1 MNYKYPTYE
10 DWQAD
15 SEYYKRAKKL
25 ADKSLEEATIAADT
39 SYQKALS
46 GYGRNAEKISRMG
59 LSGSGYSAYLDAQA
73 YAAKQGS
80 ISSANAQHA
89 TQLSDI
95 AYKDYLN
102 YEADKE
108 GYKTDYNTYFNK
120 LKTGNYSEE
129 DARNMMANSGLSQ
142 QDIDNLAI
150 SEDDETVKFFGDDLY
165 AKVINE
171 NLGVESFEK
180 YITMSGYD
188 MIRKDPEMYSKIYT
202 AAVKNDEKKTTDAA
216 NDKSIAEN
224 WLSGVEL
231 DYPNAYS
238 ELIKM
243 GLDKETANE
252 LAIAEEKTTNDLQQG
267 VKALQQ
273 WIEDYII
280 TEDTNI
286 ESEFESM
293 LNKYTTVKGT
303 LYEDELRQIIDNK
316 IDAYETLK
324 LNRER
329 AKKILENG
337 EYTYED
343 TINMLKDFG
352 LSGDE
357 IESMA
362 IAEEKTTN
370 DLHQGVKA
378 LQQWIKDYIITEDT
392 NIESEFESMLNK
404 YTTVKGTLYEDEL
417 RQIID
422 NKIDAYKTSK
432 LKRESDELGFES
444 EIISGS
450 YEFDND
456 GVILLKKDL
465 IDKGYDSNSD
475 TYKNVMSHYAAAS
488 FYAVL
493 SNEEVNA
500 WEKIDLFKE
509 VKEHLI
515 EDDFKSV
522 SSAIA
527 ESIVSTFDTIN
538 AWKKIDL
545 FNKAKNDLDPN
556 DLARFSTAIEKAYKE
571 TESYYQ
577 TQFDVFLDA
586 GALTEAENYLE
597 ENKDYI
603 SENAQEEFRTL
614 IREKEEEKEEEKA
627 REDERARIK
636 EEYLDYLRKL
646 NTRQDIIL
654 DQTYLFDTY
663 SDEKQL
669 ELLNE
674 AKNAWNLRN

>member
-316 IDAYETLK
+316 IDAY
-324 LNRER
+324 
-329 AKKILENG
+329 
-337 EYTYED
+337 
-343 TINMLKDFG
+343 
-352 LSGDE
+352 
-357 IESMA
+357 
-362 IAEEKTTN
+362 
-370 DLHQGVKA
+370 
-378 LQQWIKDYIITEDT
+378 
-392 NIESEFESMLNK
+392 
-404 YTTVKGTLYEDEL
+404 
-417 RQIID
+417 
-422 NKIDAYKTSK
+422 KTSK